1 MWKSLEKEWKNVYER
16 SDILRQSSSGMK
28 NFPGMHFS
36 PSHGENNSILII
48 SRFYRLVEEIS
59 YHVFRSDKE
68 RLTENIGKQL
78 FTQLFLDLFVRSLLL
93 FFLYSKKLA
102 AFKGH

>member
-16 SDILRQSSSGMK
+16 SDILRQSSSRMK
-28 NFPGMHFS
+28 NFPGKHFS

-68 RLTENIGKQL
+68 RLTEKIGKQL

-102 AFKGH
+102 TFE

>member
-16 SDILRQSSSGMK
+16 SDILCQSSSRMK

-36 PSHGENNSILII
+36 PSHGENNSIII
-48 SRFYRLVEEIS
+48 TSRFYRLVKEIS

>member
-28 NFPGMHFS
+28 NFPDMHFS

-68 RLTENIGKQL
+68 SY
-78 FTQLFLDLFVRSLLL
+78 FLICLCVRYC
-93 FFLYSKKLA
+93 YS
-102 AFKGH
+102 FSIPRS